1 MSKNFIIKNF
11 FEGKIK
17 LWKSFWL
24 IGIGH
29 SIFLFYLMPFIEKN
43 LFNKDNIYNYINI
56 EQSTLAVPN
65 WIELSFFSRIIVI
78 LSTMFITIG
87 IWRSAENY
95 QGSIIW
101 IILSFIY
108 LTINNVLPTIYL
120 LMYLLV

>member
-120 LMYLLV
+120 LMYLFV

>member
-1 MSKNFIIKNF
+1 MSKKFIIKDF
-11 FEGKIK
+11 FKGKIK

-65 WIELSFFSRIIVI
+65 WIELSFFSRVIVI
-78 LSTMFITIG
+78 LSTIFITIG

-95 QGSIIW
+95 HGSIIW

-120 LMYLLV
+120 FMYLFV